1 MKSFFSNIGSS
12 IHKNPFRLLFLFTII
27 VVVMIVGATR
37 MQMATGNETL
47 VQSEDAI
54 YIATKKMESTFGG
67 DTILVLIEALD
78 GNSILTVDNMQLL
91 YSIQR
96 QLNYEED
103 IFSIMSPA
111 AIVNKISQKQKEML
125 TENVVNMSDGLLSMG
140 GALNDIGKML
150 LSLDML
156 DPQDMIDRLNQFG
169 ILTERFNQLSAGQ
182 RQLTT
187 GLGSIEDNLKQTSTG
202 LSSLSDQLRQI
213 ASTMPEQQALPLL
226 TISDHL
232 RQTSAGLTAMSANT
246 KPMQDATSNT
256 SQAMDNI
263 SFSIAETFSGM
274 KKSLTE
280 SISPARLKAMAEG
293 FLTMGERL
301 IQLSDGLDTMAEKSA
316 MMEATVLSTQ
326 PELEQVMYDDAG
338 HLNTMFEDVVISPY
352 QMMMIVKLDG
362 NLNDQRKDELTSKI
376 SIMLENAEFKDAQ
389 VTVSGKSV
397 LDLSLKSEMKSSMMK
412 MVGLAVLIMFLVLAL
427 IFRVKWRMLSLAV
440 IIVSVI
446 ATLGFM
452 GWVSIPVTMISMA
465 VFPILIGLGI
475 DYSIQFHNR
484 FDEEGDIEK
493 TTRQIGK
500 AVFVAVISTMLGFIS
515 LLSSPVP
522 MIKDFGKML
531 TIGVFISFLGSLFLL
546 LPALR
551 VAQLVQN
558 NGKTEK
564 HQPNADSH
572 SFMYRVLAKGA
583 LVTIKFRYLILIVV
597 LVVAGYGVYVD
608 SSIPV
613 ETNIETFMP
622 QDLQAL
628 DDIRK
633 VRSVIESTDQ
643 IVVYFEDD
651 NVLSEENYSYIQD
664 KTALLRDLNTDLISD
679 VKSIDQLVINGYS
692 SGEMNIAEQL
702 KLIGE
707 IPGSQRE
714 MFISAD
720 AREAIVILQIRP
732 LTTQALEALIKD
744 VNDVFSDANM
754 TVSLTGKSMLDVEMV
769 GGLTQGR
776 VRMTLLGVALV
787 FVALLILYRHP
798 VKALLP
804 IIPVAIIIGI
814 SSAVMYVLDVDW
826 TPITATLGALVLGM
840 GTEMTIMMMERYL
853 EDRQN
858 GKSKIDAIQQSV
870 AKIGKAILASGLTT
884 IGGFSVLLF
893 SNFAILQDFGLMTMV
908 NISLALLSTF
918 VVLPPL
924 LYIFDELLIKK
935 RIEGIAE
942 LDARTESVRSESS

>member
-1 MKSFFSNIGSS
+1 LKSILSNIGAS
-12 IHKNPFRLLFLFTII
+12 IHKNPFRLLFLFIII

-47 VQSEDAI
+47 VQSKDPI

-67 DTILVLIEALD
+67 DSILVLIEALD
-78 GNSILTVDNMQLL
+78 GNSILTVDNMLLL

-111 AIVNKISQKQKEML
+111 AIVHQISEKQKEML
-125 TENVVNMSDGLLSMG
+125 TDNVVNMSGGLLTMG
-140 GALNDIGKML
+140 EALNDIGKML
-150 LSLDML
+150 MSLDMI
-156 DPQDMIDRLNQFG
+156 DPQDMLDKLNQFG
-169 ILTERFNQLSAGQ
+169 TLTERFYQLSAGQ

-187 GLGSIEDNLKQTSTG
+187 GLSSIEANLKQTSTG
-202 LSSLSDQLRQI
+202 LSGLSDQLRQL
-213 ASTMPEQQALPLL
+213 ASTMPEQQALPFFA
-226 TISDHL
+226 ISDHL
-232 RQTSAGLTAMSANT
+232 RQTSAGLAAMSANT
-246 KPMQDATSNT
+246 EPMQDATSNT

-263 SFSIAETFSGM
+263 SFSITEAFSGM
-274 KKSLTE
+274 KESLSK
-280 SISPARLKAMAEG
+280 SISPTQLKEMAAG
-293 FLTMGERL
+293 FLTMSERL
-301 IQLSDGLDTMAEKSA
+301 RQLSDGLDTMVEKSE
-316 MMEATVLSTQ
+316 MMEATVVSTQ
-326 PELEQVMYDDAG
+326 SELEQIIYDEDG
-338 HLNTMFEDVVISPY
+338 HLNTMFQDVVISPY
-352 QMMMIVKLDG
+352 QMMMVVKLDG
-362 NLNDQRKDELTSKI
+362 NLDDLRKDELTSKI
-376 SIMLENAEFKDAQ
+376 SIMLEDAEFKDAQ
-389 VTVSGKSV
+389 VTVSGKTV
-397 LDLSLKSEMKSSMMK
+397 LDLSLKSEMKSNMMK
-412 MVGLAVLIMFLVLAL
+412 MVGLAVLIMFLVLAV

-440 IIVSVI
+440 IIASVV

-484 FDEEGDIEK
+484 FDEEGDIEI

-546 LPALR
+546 LPTLR

-564 HQPNADSH
+564 HQPKADSH
-572 SFMYRVLAKGA
+572 SFLYRALSKGA
-583 LVTIKFRYLILIVV
+583 LITIKFRHLILIVV
-597 LVVAGYGVYVD
+597 LVVAGYGIYVD

-622 QDLQAL
+622 QSLPSL
-628 DDIRK
+628 YDIRR

-664 KTALLRDLNTDLISD
+664 KTALLRKLDTGLISD
-679 VKSIDQLVINGYS
+679 VKSINQLVTNG
-692 SGEMNIAEQL
+692 SGSEEMNIAEQ
-702 KLIGE
+702 IE
-707 IPGSQRE
+707 FINEMPDSQRE

-720 AREAIVILQIRP
+720 ARAAIVILQIKP
-732 LTTQALEALIKD
+732 LTTQALEVLIED
-744 VNDVFSDANM
+744 VNNVFSDANM
-754 TVSLTGKSMLDVEMV
+754 TVSLTGKSILDVEMV
-769 GGLTQGR
+769 DGLTQGR
-776 VRMTLLGVALV
+776 VRMTLLCIALV
-787 FVALLILYRHP
+787 LVALLIIYRHP

-804 IIPVAIIIGI
+804 IVPVTMIIGI
-814 SSAVMYVLDVDW
+814 SSAVMHVIKVDW

-858 GKSKIDAIQQSV
+858 GKSKIDAIQHSV

-918 VVLPPL
+918 IVLPPL
-924 LYIFDELLIKK
+924 LFIFDALLNKK
-935 RIEGIAE
+935 QVEGI
-942 LDARTESVRSESS
+942 D